1 MNENKKIIKKPL
13 TVALEDAKEE
23 LVKSINKVANENG
36 LSFFLLDLIFNDIH
50 QEIKVQKENERLK
63 AREDYE
69 KSRKESDKKWLK
81 KQLMGGGGAV

>member
-69 KSRKESDKKWLK
+69 KSRKESDKNVKND
-81 KQLMGGGGAV
+81 

>member
-69 KSRKESDKKWLK
+69 KSRKESDNSGDK
-81 KQLMGGGGAV
+81 

>member
-69 KSRKESDKKWLK
+69 KSRKESDKNGDK
-81 KQLMGGGGAV
+81 

>member
-69 KSRKESDKKWLK
+69 KSRKESEKK
-81 KQLMGGGGAV
+81 

>member
-1 MNENKKIIKKPL
+1 MKEKKEINKPL

-23 LVKSINKVANENG
+23 LVKSINKIANENG

-50 QEIKVQKENERLK
+50 QEIRNQKENERMK

-69 KSRKESDKKWLK
+69 KSRKESDKK
-81 KQLMGGGGAV
+81 

>member
-1 MNENKKIIKKPL
+1 MNENKKIINKPL

-23 LVKSINKVANENG
+23 LVKSINKIANENG

-50 QEIKVQKENERLK
+50 QEIKAQKENERLK

-69 KSRKESDKKWLK
+69 KSRKESDKK
-81 KQLMGGGGAV
+81 

>member
-1 MNENKKIIKKPL
+1 MKEKKEINNPL

-23 LVKSINKVANENG
+23 LVKSINKIANENG

-50 QEIKVQKENERLK
+50 QEIRNQKENERMK

-69 KSRKESDKKWLK
+69 KSRKESDKK
-81 KQLMGGGGAV
+81 

>member
-69 KSRKESDKKWLK
+69 KSRKESDKK
-81 KQLMGGGGAV
+81 

>member
-23 LVKSINKVANENG
+23 LVKSINKIANENG

-69 KSRKESDKKWLK
+69 KSRKESDKR
-81 KQLMGGGGAV
+81 

>member
-23 LVKSINKVANENG
+23 IVKSINKVANENG

-69 KSRKESDKKWLK
+69 KSRKESDKK
-81 KQLMGGGGAV
+81 

>member
-69 KSRKESDKKWLK
+69 KSRKESDKNGNK
-81 KQLMGGGGAV
+81 